1 MNKLDNTNYMTTLF
15 NTRNLFFGL
24 LIVLVC
30 TACFRAK
37 PLNPITEGP
46 KWQRVESVRLE
57 DPIQNLIGTPFEV
70 YAITENHFARIS
82 RQDTLLELRPFQD
95 SDGAIARPVLDDNFF
110 VRYTLD
116 TGKDVIEFH
125 STRNPGIQHRIIADD
140 LKNPTDNKVEIDR
153 EARLNGAF
161 NDTETQFVL
170 LTIVNF
176 HYVAFYFDI
185 EPSVDYNQILSL
197 TPTHRIDLMDVEEG
211 EDQLQVVRFIDGNYY
226 VGTKNGAYRLT
237 QDGNGERPSNVGDLG
252 RWIVDF
258 FKKDNRII
266 ATGFNSFDQHTSL
279 DNGLSWVRLNEESE
293 LQEIEMVGDTVF
305 SQRALGFPWMLVKD
319 NLLEVED
326 IVYSNEIDTGEG
338 SNNSFYGIGYS
349 NGKFYIN
356 FEKEIFF
363 IESISP
369 VEEE

>member
-1 MNKLDNTNYMTTLF
+1 MNKHNNTNHMTSSF
-15 NTRNLFFGL
+15 NTRNLFLGL
-24 LIVLVC
+24 FTVLVF

-37 PLNPITEGP
+37 SVNPEIVGP
-46 KWQRVESVRLE
+46 KWQRVESIRLQ
-57 DPIQNLIGTPFEV
+57 DPIRNLIGTPFEI

-82 RQDTLLELRPFQD
+82 RQDTLLALYDFQD
-95 SDGAIARPVLDDNFF
+95 SDGEIGRPILDDNFF

-116 TGKDVIEFH
+116 AGKDVIEFH
-125 STRNPGIQHRIIADD
+125 AARNPGIQHRIIAND

-176 HYVAFYFDI
+176 HYVAFYFDL
-185 EPSVDYNQILSL
+185 EPSMNYNEILTL
-197 TPTHRIDLMDVEEG
+197 TPTHRVDLMDVEEG
-211 EDQLQVVRFIDGNYY
+211 EDQLQVVRFINGNYY

-237 QDGNGERPSNVGDLG
+237 PDGNAERPANVGDLG

-266 ATGFNSFDQHTSL
+266 ATGFNSFDQHSSL
-279 DNGLSWVRLNEESE
+279 DNGLSWIRLNEESE
-293 LQEIEMVGDTVF
+293 LQEIEVVGDSVF
-305 SQRALGFPWMLVKD
+305 SQRALGFPWGLVTD
-319 NLLEVED
+319 DLLDVDE
-326 IVYSNEIDTGEG
+326 IVYSDEIDTGEG

-356 FEKEIFF
+356 YEKEIFY